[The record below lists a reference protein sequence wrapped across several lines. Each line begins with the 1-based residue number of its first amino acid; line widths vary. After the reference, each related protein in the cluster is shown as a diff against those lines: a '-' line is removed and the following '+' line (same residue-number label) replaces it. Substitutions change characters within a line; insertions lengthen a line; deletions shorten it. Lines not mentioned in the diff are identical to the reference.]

1 MKNDGDGDDD
11 ASDAGDDDASHDVDD
26 GDDRGLWR

>member
-1 MKNDGDGDDD
+1 MKNDGDDD